1 MPQVTLYKQD
11 ASEAGKATLKDE
23 VFAAKVSEATLHHS
37 VITYLGNQRHGT
49 HATKTRAE
57 VSGGG
62 KKPWKQKHTGR
73 ARQGSI
79 RSPQWKGGGTVWGP
93 QPRDYRSEMTQA
105 QRRLA
110 LRSALSAK
118 QAEGGLVLVEAFEF
132 AAPKTKA
139 VVDALKKFKLSSAKV
154 LVISDKLTE
163 ATKQSLR
170 NLPKVEYTTAG
181 SLNPYQILWAEKVIV
196 TSAAAKKIEEVL
208 A

>member
-11 ASEAGKATLKDE
+11 ASEAGKAMLKDE

-37 VITYLGNQRHGT
+37 VITYLGNQRQGT
-49 HATKTRAE
+49 HSTKTRAN

-79 RSPQWKGGGTVWGP
+79 RSPQWKGGGSVWGP
-93 QPRDYRSEMTQA
+93 HPRDYHSDMTQA

-110 LRSALSAK
+110 LRSALSIK

-132 AAPKTKA
+132 TAPKTKA
-139 VVDALKKFKLSSAKV
+139 VVDTLKKFNLSSSKV
-154 LVISDKLTE
+154 LVISDKLSD

-170 NLPKVEYTTAG
+170 NLRKVEYTTAG
-181 SLNPYQILWAEKVIV
+181 AINPYQILWADKVIV
-196 TSAAAKKIEEVL
+196 TSAAAKKIEEGL